1 MDLCRL
7 NRFPLFT
14 LLTWAVLLV
23 VIVVAPTFAQTT
35 PSTESDTTQAADS
48 HDHDHSDE
56 HQHDHVHDHDH
67 ESGHEH
73 AHTEGADKIESK
85 VWWLIVVYSLLISCS
100 SLAGGI
106 LPGRIALTHT
116 RMQHVIS
123 LVGGLMLGTAI
134 FHLLPHSLYYMG
146 SQGVETVALALM
158 TGVVTMFFLLRA
170 FHFHQHEFPENA
182 EPALTES
189 AHATEVEVH
198 EHDHSDCG
206 HAHHHHAHSVHEM
219 SWVGVFIG
227 LAIHTIIDGIALGAS
242 VQAEAAHSSALG
254 LFGLGTFAAIALHKP
269 LDAVSITTLMV
280 AGGWSNRSQLIVNI
294 AYSLLCPLGAIV
306 FLFGISSLAAGS
318 TMVIGTT
325 LAFSAGV
332 FLCISLSDLLPE
344 MEFHSH
350 HRRTLSAALL
360 IGILIAW
367 LIRFLEPAHIH

>member
-7 NRFPLFT
+7 NRFSSVILP
-14 LLTWAVLLV
+14 TWIVLLV
-23 VIVVAPTFAQTT
+23 AIGATPTFAQ
-35 PSTESDTTQAADS
+35 SVDS
-48 HDHDHSDE
+48 HDHDHAHVHENEDG
-56 HQHDHVHDHDH
+56 HDHGHDH
-67 ESGHEH
+67 SP
-73 AHTEGADKIESK
+73 AEGSDPIPTK
-85 VWWLIVVYSLLISCS
+85 VWWLIVVYSLLIACS
-100 SLAGGI
+100 SLSGGI
-106 LPGRIALTHT
+106 LPGRISLTHT

-146 SQGVETVALALM
+146 SQGVETVALSLM
-158 TGVVTMFFLLRA
+158 AGVVTMFFLLRA

-182 EPALTES
+182 DPNEIAKAAES
-189 AHATEVEVH
+189 GTH

-206 HAHHHHAHSVHEM
+206 HTHHSQSVHEM

-242 VQAEAAHSSALG
+242 VQAEAGHSSAIG

-294 AYSLLCPLGAIV
+294 AYSLLCPIGAVV
-306 FLFGISSLAAGS
+306 FLFGISSFAAES
-318 TMVIGTT
+318 TTVIGTT

-360 IGILIAW
+360 FGILVAW